1 MSHYYFMAKFVAG
14 VHLIIIGMNTLA
26 IPFLI
31 WKEPFWIWM
40 PMLTM
45 LSSPL
50 LGGAYCL
57 FNRLEN
63 YYRYKAGMRPIED
76 RFTELLRRD

>member
-1 MSHYYFMAKFVAG
+1 MHYYYLAKFVAA
-14 VHLIIIGMNTLA
+14 VHMIIIGLNTLA

-40 PMLTM
+40 PLITM
-45 LSSPL
+45 LVSPV
-50 LGGAYCL
+50 LGGSFCM

-63 YYRYKAGMRPIED
+63 HYRYKAGMRPIAD
-76 RFTELLRRD
+76 RFEEFLRRD